1 MKRILFLSVP
11 LAFLA
16 GCGPVPKKGCKDTGC
31 GAGSV
36 CNTNTGLCE
45 ILNPVGGGGGATG
58 GGGGGM
64 GGGGGGSVGGGGGS
78 VDGGVDAGRVVDPF
92 DDGGVFTPG
101 DICTYAIP
109 VSFDGGA
116 SADGGGVSVVTLSVD
131 LAQATSQYKADCN
144 TSSGDSNDVLFEITL
159 TEPKGLIVSATD
171 TSGKSQDAVLSL
183 VTSPCPLLAQAACVD
198 TGGDPEVLSLD
209 RLPAGTYFVL
219 LENYAPDNVDD
230 GTYDVQ
236 FELIDP
242 LPGPPNDQCSGAV
255 ALNLTNGMATVMGT
269 TAGAFNDTA
278 GSPLTC
284 STASARAP
292 EVFYSLT
299 LTQPQDVTVTVATP
313 TTSNLTP
320 AISLTNV
327 CGQGGAAHQR
337 GCDTGSGG
345 TFTARS
351 VPAGTYFI
359 VVDGNGA
366 STGDF
371 SLEVMVTPPT
381 PVPMNDTCAAP
392 TALVPNVSQVVD
404 ANAGSPD
411 YTFSCASPNGG
422 DVVYQFTTTMPQ
434 QVTLTATNM
443 GLADAVISLRAAPCD
458 ADTNEV
464 DCVDDT
470 VSAPEVLRVPSL
482 PAGTYFV
489 VLAAYGVANGQFGL
503 ELALAPPVLPP
514 VNETCATPAT
524 LVPNLSQMVDL
535 AAAVSDHAQ
544 DCSIVSGG
552 DAVFQ
557 FTTTQAQRVV
567 VTATGVGDSDAV
579 LSLRGG
585 PCATA
590 MDLVCANNAGSLDPE
605 IVSSNNLPAGTY
617 YVILGSNGIDA
628 QFGIELTLEPPRP
641 PPTNDSCTMPD
652 VVTLTGGAATR
663 FVDLTD
669 ATADIDSDLCTTTA
683 DGADVV
689 YEVTIPAMQTLTVV
703 GTPVGFVL
711 DVVLFAKSPVCAM
724 ATSEVCV
731 DTGFAGAPDTLIV
744 PNTTAGAKT
753 VFVVVK
759 AYRLTDPGEINLTF
773 TAM

>member
-1 MKRILFLSVP
+1 MKRILFLSIP

-16 GCGPVPKKGCKDTGC
+16 GCGPVTKSGCKDTGC

-36 CNTNTGLCE
+36 CNTNTGNCE
-45 ILNPVGGGGGATG
+45 VLNPTGGGGGATG
-58 GGGGGM
+58 GGAGGM
-64 GGGGGGSVGGGGGS
+64 GGGGGAMGGGGGT
-78 VDGGVDAGRVVDPF
+78 VDGGVDAGPVIDPF
-92 DDGGVFTPG
+92 DDGGVFTSG

-109 VSFDGGA
+109 VLFDGGM
-116 SADGGGVSVVTLSVD
+116 SADGGAVSVVTVSVD

-144 TSSGDSNDVLFEITL
+144 TSSGDSNDVLFQVTL

-183 VTSPCPLLAQAACVD
+183 VTSPCPLFAQAACVD

-209 RLPAGTYFVL
+209 RLPAGTYYVL

-236 FELIDP
+236 FEVIDP
-242 LPGPPNDQCSGAV
+242 LPGPPNDQCTGAV
-255 ALNLTNGMATVMGT
+255 AISLTGGMATVTGT

-284 STASARAP
+284 SPASASAP

-299 LTQPQDVTVTVATP
+299 LTQPQDVTVTVDTP
-313 TTSNLTP
+313 TGSSLSP

-327 CGQGGAAHQR
+327 CGQGGAGNQR

-359 VVDGNGA
+359 VVDGNGS

-371 SLEVMVTPPT
+371 SLEVLVTPPT
-381 PVPMNDTCAAP
+381 PVPGNDTCAAP
-392 TALVPNVSQVVD
+392 TTLVPNMSLMVD

-411 YTFSCASPNGG
+411 YAFSCGGPSGG

-434 QVTLTATNM
+434 KVTLTATNI
-443 GLADAVISLRAAPCD
+443 GPSDAVLSLRAAPCD
-458 ADTNEV
+458 DDTNEV
-464 DCVDDT
+464 ACADNAIQ
-470 VSAPEVLRVPSL
+470 APEVLRVPNL
-482 PAGTYFV
+482 PAGTYYV
-489 VLAAYGVANGQFGL
+489 VLAAFGVADGQFGL
-503 ELALAPPVLPP
+503 ELVLDPPVLPP
-514 VNETCATPAT
+514 SNETCASPAT
-524 LVPNLSQMVDL
+524 LVPNMSQMVDL
-535 AAAVSDHAQ
+535 AAAVSDYTQA
-544 DCSIVSGG
+544 CSTVSGG
-552 DAVFQ
+552 DAVYQ

-579 LSLRGG
+579 VSIRGG

-590 MDLVCANNAGSLDPE
+590 MDLACANSAGSLDPE
-605 IVSSNNLPAGTY
+605 IVSINNLAAGTY
-617 YVILGSNGIDA
+617 YVILGSDGAEA
-628 QFGIELTLEPPRP
+628 QFGVELTLEPPRP
-641 PPTNDSCTMPD
+641 PPTNESCTSPD
-652 VVTLTGGAATR
+652 VVALTGGAATR

-669 ATADIDSDLCTTTA
+669 AAADLASDLCATSA

-711 DVVLFAKSPVCAM
+711 DAVLFAKSPVCAT
-724 ATSEVCV
+724 ATSEVCI
-731 DTGFAGAPDTLIV
+731 DMGFAGDPETLIV
-744 PNTTAGAKT
+744 PNTTAAPKT

-759 AYRLTDPGEINLTF
+759 AFDLADPGEINLTF